1 MTSRTRSRLT
11 ALLAVV
17 VATACAK
24 SAPEVAPD
32 GAPAAPAVA
41 EGADGAS
48 VCAPKG
54 YITENIETTYADL
67 FTANDAKSVS
77 RRKGMKIERLKL
89 ARVSTVD
96 DESTCARAVQALA
109 PREPAAARAL
119 AGARSGRARAA
130 KATDP
135 STRPVRPAAGGVL
148 AVVKVGPYY
157 VVQDATP
164 RPNQTG
170 GAKTYVLD
178 GAMKVRGV
186 FQ

>member
-1 MTSRTRSRLT
+1 MTPRIRSEAT
-11 ALLAVV
+11 VLLALV

-24 SAPEVAPD
+24 SDPD
-32 GAPAAPAVA
+32 VDPTPAVA
-41 EGADGAS
+41 VADAAPGTS

-89 ARVSTVD
+89 ARISTVD
-96 DESTCARAVQALA
+96 DERTCARAVHALA
-109 PREPAAARAL
+109 AREPAAAAAL
-119 AGARSGRARAA
+119 GARSSRARAA

-135 STRPVRPAAGGVL
+135 STRPVKPAAGGVL
-148 AVVKVGPYY
+148 AIVRVGPYY

-178 GAMKVRGV
+178 GSMKVRGV